1 MDDRINGS
9 LLRHMLEADGCT
21 MPVCNTCEDKR
32 GGWGLEGYPL
42 AMVYTPVQRFGNMHD
57 LDNALASGTL
67 FKELD
72 LPFMGMTVT
81 KGGCCRG

>member
-1 MDDRINGS
+1 MSDRINDEM
-9 LLRHMLEADGCT
+9 LRRIIGEERGDA
-21 MPVCNTCEDKR
+21 PSCNIECDR
-32 GGWGLEGYPL
+32 RPSWGLEGYPL